1 MPAITTSG
9 ELTTDQVWELW
20 LTPFRR
26 SVGEARHQTRA
37 TLTVWGVPEDAVD
50 VAELIVS
57 ELVTNAIRHA
67 SAPIQ
72 LRLIRN
78 AALICEVS
86 DSSSTAPHPRRARA
100 LDEGGRGL
108 FLVGQLAERWGT
120 RHTPTGKTI
129 WAEQPRP
136 LLRPPRR
143 RMPAGRPHTA
153 DHMVGP
159 SYLGGRPTV
168 TGSSSIAHG

>member
-57 ELVTNAIRHA
+57 ELVTNAIRHCDTRHLVHL
-67 SAPIQ
+67 Q
-72 LRLIRN
+72 VRDDG
-78 AALICEVS
+78 AALHVEVS
-86 DSSSTAPHPRRARA
+86 DPSRRHPRPGVASPDA
-100 LDEGGRGL
+100 ESGRGL
-108 FLVGQLAERWGT
+108 FLVRAVCSEFGARD
-120 RHTPTGKTI
+120 RDPVGKTV
-129 WAEQPRP
+129 WATVPR
-136 LLRPPRR
+136 
-143 RMPAGRPHTA
+143 
-153 DHMVGP
+153 
-159 SYLGGRPTV
+159 
-168 TGSSSIAHG
+168 